1 MKRASA
7 FILGIAAAVA
17 TAFGSGPAVAKGG
30 GEQPAGRT
38 VVADVVA
45 INQPLIYN
53 RFNSVNPW
61 GMIYALRTDVDG
73 CDRAALDPQKCSPGH
88 ALLKPTKRPRPLILR
103 VSKGDT
109 LVIRFQNLLRRDGEG
124 ARPLTN
130 SAAGFDETA
139 TDKLPD
145 GVFDSHEHGHCPP
158 SDVAHAMRPDCDPGS
173 FQHVPNPPDDPK
185 TRRATLSIVGL
196 TNFDQID
203 PRASGLIG
211 IEPGEETVYR
221 FRADE
226 EGAYFFSS
234 LAAMAGGEGDGGS
247 LTHGLF
253 GMVLV
258 EPVGAKYYRS
268 QVSEKDLACAK
279 GEGSDCGHNALASQF
294 VNYEATG
301 TGNKPLL
308 NMLMATSYEGQSAFE
323 IVHSDLTAI
332 VWDKDTAGRV
342 GQPASDENRVDSDAW
357 REFAILFH
365 DELKTVHADDF
376 PVLNDP
382 GPDASEVEKA
392 RHKQMAGARD
402 GFAINY
408 GASGMGPI
416 VLANRGGRG
425 PAKDCVDCA
434 YEEFFL
440 QSWANGDPALLAQY
454 EDDPSNVYHSY
465 LGDRVKFFNAHAGP
479 KETHVFHLHAHQW
492 LSQARNDQAN
502 YLDSQTI
509 APFQTFS
516 YEIYYGGTGNR
527 NFTPGDSIFHC
538 HLYPH
543 FAQGM
548 WGLWRVHEVIEDGSR
563 RLPDGGGMD
572 GEFAGKGTDP
582 MTGLAADGT
591 PIPGLV
597 PLPGQVLPPMPTY
610 PMAADERYRA
620 PIAEAMPGYPF
631 YIPGK
636 AGFRAPQPP
645 LDMAIGPDG
654 TYLDGGLPRHITLA
668 GERVVKFE
676 RPDGTTAV
684 FPVSDLN
691 RSLDEGTMAFDVTS
705 AKIEIL
711 PQAGT
716 KLEQAAMRFH
726 ERNRKPGFFARL
738 FGAEGENMLLRPYST
753 DLASKGRFLV
763 NGQPREAGSPFAN
776 PCPERGRKA
785 RHWAPGLQSQ
795 MTGTREYDVAAI
807 EMQLLVNQY
816 GWHDPQARINVLQ
829 SKVNDYLPLEAATP
843 QEASPF
849 FFRAASGEC
858 IVFRHQN
865 RTRGK
870 TDFDPFQ
877 VETPVD
883 IIGQHI
889 HLVKFDVTSSDGSA
903 NGFNYEDGTY
913 AYDHIA
919 HLIEASNAPGGG
931 IVAHDDLDPS
941 EMPAKLVVREGEGK
955 YQTTTQRWWA
965 DPLLDKQGRDRTI
978 STVFTHD
985 HFGPS
990 TIQQHGFYS
999 ALLIEPRGST
1009 WLKPD
1014 GTALDGGVGTQAIIR
1029 KPKSCKN
1036 LSKNLC
1042 ENRREF
1048 AMAVADF
1055 ALLYDDKGSDPRK
1068 HDQFDRP
1075 IAPPL
1080 ACVAG
1085 GSPCAAGTAISAGTI
1100 LSRPAVTYR
1109 GEAISV
1115 DHHDPY
1121 LFNYKNEPIPLRIG
1135 DSSGGAWEQFRNPD
1149 GTISARGDMVNVF
1162 NSSVHDQFANSD
1174 RLALIDRRANHRRG
1188 DPSTE
1193 IFEGY
1198 VGDKAQVRLIQGAQE
1213 VQHVFTISGRN
1224 WLRQPAADEFHDNAR
1239 VSAQEVGI
1247 SEHFEMDF
1255 DLPVGTTFRG
1265 QTVFD
1270 YLYMSGTVDALW
1282 NGAWGL
1288 LRSFP
1293 SYTSSDTAQSRGG
1306 AHVSCRLALVDGPI
1320 AQASLANC
1328 DKPSLA
1334 AAFDR
1339 YNPIAGTNPAP
1350 APSAGLRPVGTTLV
1364 PRAATN
1370 YHYFCIAAFN
1380 EPIEYNGRDNLSD
1393 PDAARFGITRHWVTT
1408 SPFAPQNN
1416 RTDHRS
1422 LFHASSRGGFC
1433 ERAAMLGDNADLVG
1447 AQWKLVQNA
1456 DLTSLRADRARPMV
1470 MRVNSGDM
1478 IVVAYENRMS
1488 SRPEATSGNAW
1499 LPPIVGSDQDATVS
1513 DRMANDR
1520 LDPSRYIGLY
1530 PALVS
1535 VDVTDSVGVGI
1546 GASPMPSLEPAGGGT
1561 VAAGG
1566 AAEVGANPAL
1576 DPAVWYAGRVVSPN
1590 GSDRPTT
1597 EPFYNAQ
1604 PLVAPLSSFA
1614 DPIRHPA
1621 MGLVGALVIEPEGSS
1636 YEHVGTTADVIEVT
1650 DRNGGKRK
1658 EAVLVYQDGLNLKRN
1673 GEPVPDC
1680 HICDDS
1686 YDSGDVAVNYG
1697 TEPIWARLG
1706 LPMKAGESNPETGLP
1721 SLIGL
1726 SDFDIPATTLLP
1738 DAQTLNGRAIPAGL
1752 ATPIIKVCPGDRLT
1766 LLVTHPGGRARQRA
1780 FVTYGKRY
1788 DDLGLPKFGS
1798 PTSSLLAPQKGVT
1811 VDLGTIARGRYLWRD
1826 GPGQFFAGGAWG
1838 FIEASDDEP
1847 QQCPAQ
1853 P

>member
-1 MKRASA
+1 MRFVFGLAA
-7 FILGIAAAVA
+7 AIAAVI
-17 TAFGSGPAVAKGG
+17 GSGSAVAKDGS
-30 GEQPAGRT
+30 EQPAGRT

-73 CDRAALDPQKCSPGH
+73 CDRGAFDPQKCSAGH
-88 ALLKPTKRPRPLILR
+88 ALLKPSKRPRPLILR

-109 LVIRFQNLLRRDGEG
+109 LVIRFQNLLHRDGEG

-130 SAAGFDETA
+130 RAVGFDDAA

-145 GVFDSHEHGHCPP
+145 GVFDKHEDGHCPP
-158 SDVAHAMRPDCDPGS
+158 TDAPHAMRPECDPAS
-173 FQHVPNPPDDPK
+173 FQYVPNPPDDPK

-196 TNFDQID
+196 TNLDQFD
-203 PRASGLIG
+203 PKASGIIG
-211 IEPGEETVYR
+211 IEPGQETVYR
-221 FRADE
+221 FRADK
-226 EGAYFFSS
+226 EGAFFFSS
-234 LAAMAGGEGDGGS
+234 LSAMAGGEGDGGS

-258 EPVGAKYYRS
+258 EPEGARYYRS

-279 GEGSDCGHNALASQF
+279 GEGPDCGHNAPSNQF

-301 TGNKPLL
+301 AGSKPLL
-308 NMLMATSYEGQSAFE
+308 NMLMPTLYEGAAAFE

-332 VWDKDTAGRV
+332 IWDKNSAGKI
-342 GQPASDENRVDSDAW
+342 GQPASNESRVGSDAW

-408 GASGMGPI
+408 GVSGMGPI
-416 VLANRGGRG
+416 VLANRSGKG

-492 LSQARNDQAN
+492 LSQAPNDQAN

-509 APFQTFS
+509 APFQTFA
-516 YEIYYGGTGNR
+516 YEVYYGGTGNR

-563 RLPDGGGMD
+563 RLPDGGGME

-582 MTGLAADGT
+582 MTGLAQGGT

-610 PMAADERYRA
+610 PMAADTHSRA

-645 LDMAIGPDG
+645 LDMAKGPDG
-654 TYLDGGLPRHITLA
+654 TYLDGGLPRHITLT
-668 GERVVKFE
+668 GEREVKFE
-676 RPDGTTAV
+676 RPDGTTTV

-691 RSLDEGTMAFDVTS
+691 RSLDEGTMAFDVT
-705 AKIEIL
+705 AAQIEIL
-711 PQAGT
+711 PQEGT
-716 KLEQAAMRFH
+716 TLEKAAMLFH
-726 ERNRKPGFFARL
+726 ERNKH
-738 FGAEGENMLLRPYST
+738 MLRRPYST
-753 DLASKGRFLV
+753 NLSVDGPFLV
-763 NGQPREAGSPFAN
+763 NGQPRAPGSPFAN
-776 PCPERGRKA
+776 PCPERGKDA
-785 RHWAPGLQSQ
+785 KHWAPGLKSE

-816 GWHDPQARINVLQ
+816 GWHDPQARINVLK
-829 SKVNDYLPLEAATP
+829 SKVSDYLPLDAATP

-883 IIGQHI
+883 TIGQHI

-919 HLIEASNAPGGG
+919 HLIEATHAPGGG
-931 IVAHDDLDPS
+931 IVAHPDLAAA
-941 EMPAKLVVREGEGK
+941 EMPATLEVRTGEDRF
-955 YQTTTQRWWA
+955 QTTTQRWWA

-1036 LSKNLC
+1036 LAKNLC

-1055 ALLYDDKGSDPRK
+1055 ALLYDDKGSEVRR

-1080 ACVAG
+1080 ACVEG
-1085 GSPCAAGTAISAGTI
+1085 GSPCAPGTAISAGTI
-1100 LSRPAVTYR
+1100 RSRPAVTYR

-1135 DSSGGAWEQFRNPD
+1135 SSQGSAAWQQFRDPD
-1149 GTISARGDMVNVF
+1149 GQISERGDMVNVF
-1162 NSSVHDQFANSD
+1162 NTTVHAKFADAS
-1174 RLALIDRRANHRRG
+1174 RLALVDPRINHRLG

-1198 VGDKAQVRLIQGAQE
+1198 VGDKVQVRLIQGAQE

-1224 WLRQPAADEFHDNAR
+1224 WLRQPAADQSHDNAR

-1293 SYTSSDTAQSRGG
+1293 SYRSSDAAQTRGG
-1306 AHVSCRLALVDGPI
+1306 AYVSCRLAMVDGPI
-1320 AQASLANC
+1320 TQASPEGCAQ
-1328 DKPSLA
+1328 PSLV

-1339 YNPIAGTNPAP
+1339 YNPIAGSNPAP
-1350 APSAGLRPVGTTLV
+1350 APSAGLQPVGTTLV

-1370 YHYFCIAAFN
+1370 YHYFCIAAFD
-1380 EPIEYNGRDNLSD
+1380 EPIAYNGRDNLSD
-1393 PDAARFGITRHWVTT
+1393 PDAARFGVTRHWVTT
-1408 SPFAPQNN
+1408 SPFAPRND
-1416 RTDHRS
+1416 RADHRS
-1422 LFHASSRGGFC
+1422 LFHASSRGPFC
-1433 ERAAMLGDNADLVG
+1433 EAGASLGDSAQLAG

-1456 DLTSLRADRARPMV
+1456 DLAGLRAEQPRPMV

-1488 SRPEATSGNAW
+1488 SQPEATTGNAW
-1499 LPPIVGSDQDATVS
+1499 LPPIAASDRDATVS
-1513 DRMANDR
+1513 DRTMNDR
-1520 LDPSRYIGLY
+1520 LIPSRYVGLY

-1546 GASPMPSLEPAGGGT
+1546 GASPMPKVAAAGEGT

-1566 AAEVGANPAL
+1566 AAEVGANPVL
-1576 DPAVWYAGRVVSPN
+1576 DPTVWYAGRVVSPDGTDKPMAVPFDN
-1590 GSDRPTT
+1590 T
-1597 EPFYNAQ
+1597 E

-1636 YEHVGTTADVIEVT
+1636 YLHVGTAADVIEVT
-1650 DRNGGKRK
+1650 GPDGATRK
-1658 EAVLVYQDGLNLKRN
+1658 EAVLVYQDGLNLKR
-1673 GEPVPDC
+1673 GDKSVPDC

-1706 LPMKAGESNPETGLP
+1706 LPIEAAEPNPETGLP
-1721 SLIGL
+1721 SLVDL
-1726 SDFDIPATTLLP
+1726 SNYDIPATTLMP
-1738 DAQTLNGRAIPAGL
+1738 DAQTLNGRAMPAGL

-1780 FVTYGKRY
+1780 FVTYGKAY

-1798 PTSSLLAPQKGVT
+1798 PNSSLLAPQKGVT
-1811 VDLGTIARGRYLWRD
+1811 VDLGTISRGRYLWRD
-1826 GPGQFFAGGAWG
+1826 GPGQFFAGGVWG
-1838 FIEASDDEP
+1838 FIEANDDVP